1 MKTEVLLDAIGEIDE
16 KILEQHRQMELRL
29 ERKHVKKR
37 AVSRL
42 LVAAACIAVLLCV
55 CVPAGMMMAHPAG
68 RAVLRGDSEAL
79 TEQLHKIDGFVLWQ
93 DETAQKLEQSLPAG
107 MWTLL
112 QKTPV
117 LNVLTQSEFAA
128 MKPQEAFTEGIPYRL
143 YFVSNG
149 DGTCTLEYITIDPA
163 FTGEF
168 VIEIPETSP
177 DGDTVTAIDIYQ
189 PGLGGREMTANVP
202 TVLTA
207 GTMESLLLRAKKNG
221 ISDFDY
227 AKLCAF
233 YLKLSVTGLDENAR
247 CELLNAYPIAAYGD
261 VYVLDNNAST
271 IDQNRI
277 YKYLTEYCEWDAEQY
292 EQSVQEICRLA
303 KQSESR
309 ELAELCLT
317 IFRCKDLRG
326 AVGVTI
332 PKTVTSING
341 AMWARLPALESV
353 TVDAEHPT
361 LKMIDG
367 CLVDTS
373 SGTLALYLREDGSF
387 PEGLDLRILDSYAFA
402 ACTLQANANG
412 EGELHIPEGVTEI
425 REDALTG
432 ISVEDAYSVHIHLP
446 KSLAYF
452 AGFTSK
458 NYHCEVIYHYPG
470 TMSEWANDVSFGT
483 VNWDC
488 AILLQTS
495 DVTDPTVFH
504 FPRRFS

>member
-1 MKTEVLLDAIGEIDE
+1 MKYETLLRGIGAMDDRILERYYEIDT
-16 KILEQHRQMELRL
+16 RL
-29 ERKHVKKR
+29 ARRHARK
-37 AVSRL
+37 RL
-42 LVAAACIAVLLCV
+42 GVRIAAIAAIAAMIVCIV
-55 CVPAGMMMAHPAG
+55 VPAGMMTHPAG

-128 MKPQEAFTEGIPYRL
+128 MKPQETFAQGMPYRL

-149 DGTCTLEYITIDPA
+149 DGTCTLEYITTDPA

-177 DGDTVTAIDIYQ
+177 DGDTVTAIDIGQ
-189 PGLGGREMTANVP
+189 PGLGGRGMVANLP
-202 TVLTA
+202 TVLST
-207 GTMESLLLRAKKNG
+207 GTMESLLLCARKNK

-247 CELLNAYPIAAYGD
+247 RELLNAYPIVAYGD

-271 IDQNRI
+271 TDQNRI
-277 YKYLTEYCEWDAEQY
+277 YKYLTEYCEWDADQY

-367 CLVDTS
+367 CLVDTP
-373 SGTLALYLREDGSF
+373 SGTLALYLREDGIF
-387 PEGLDLRILDSYAFA
+387 PEELDLRILDSYAFA
-402 ACTLQANANG
+402 ACTLRKGADQ
-412 EGELHIPEGVTEI
+412 ETSLHIPEGVIEI
-425 REDALTG
+425 RENCFTG
-432 ISVEDAYSVHIHLP
+432 ISFGESPTGYVYLP
-446 KSLAYF
+446 ESLAHF
-452 AGFTSK
+452 GTQTQHPS
-458 NYHCEVIYHYPG
+458 CEIIYRYPG
-470 TMSEWANDVSFGT
+470 APKE
-483 VNWDC
+483 
-488 AILLQTS
+488 
-495 DVTDPTVFH
+495 
-504 FPRRFS
+504 